1 MHHNQ
6 NLKPINSTNGPLFL
20 NEWLGLLILNTTPHT
35 MQQWPVYISSSRL
48 ASHVWLLVAVAYGQ
62 SISNGAALFQKACI
76 GCHDMGGNLLQPVSV
91 LISFR
96 FHNVTSLVVPHLPH
110 SLALLLLSGCH
121 SIHERSAKVSQ
132 PLLFRIFFLHTE
144 VRGLL
149 VLCRNGVATEEGIY
163 DITYYGKG
171 RMPASSLL
179 LPLCYYCLQP
189 KHQ

>member
-48 ASHVWLLVAVAYGQ
+48 ASHVCLLVAVAYGQ

-132 PLLFRIFFLHTE
+132 PLLFRIFFFAHWGTWSSCLVQERCCH
-144 VRGLL
+144 RGGNIRHHLL
-149 VLCRNGVATEEGIY
+149 WK
-163 DITYYGKG
+163 GKDAG
-171 RMPASSLL
+171 
-179 LPLCYYCLQP
+179 
-189 KHQ
+189 K